1 MKNSNFNKFTY
12 WFKDT
17 HSENTPSNK
26 TEVFKKSMNMYTW
39 EIGISNQLFIR
50 DSYAQ
55 ISFPKKWG
63 SQWEKSIFVIGLF
76 RTPHST
82 CLNINRVV
90 LCGNVPV
97 SFVALWTKKQFSSF
111 FFKKV
116 LVFKKTCFEVKI
128 LKTFKILSA
137 CHIKTCRSLKRMP
150 ILKIPSTAFERNIR
164 PFYWL

>member
-1 MKNSNFNKFTY
+1 MTTNLDPGPKICDQDLSFYYTLFGHVLHEWFWSYGNIHHKLRLILILTIHSEEYVKNSNFNNFTY

-55 ISFPKKWG
+55 INFPKKWG
-63 SQWEKSIFVIGLF
+63 SQWEKPIFVIGLF

-111 FFKKV
+111 F
-116 LVFKKTCFEVKI
+116 
-128 LKTFKILSA
+128 
-137 CHIKTCRSLKRMP
+137 
-150 ILKIPSTAFERNIR
+150 
-164 PFYWL
+164 